1 MVAARTWHGRTAVNR
16 LVDPW
21 KREKMDDIVLMPRGA
36 MAAEG
41 KVGLMINVRQTD
53 LPAVLTILPALENPT
68 ISSSSDSEWWR

>member
-1 MVAARTWHGRTAVNR
+1 
-16 LVDPW
+16 
-21 KREKMDDIVLMPRGA
+21 MDDIVLMPRGA